1 MLVKYNYMVMPAQI
15 QFHGVWKIIILVLK
29 KKKKKKTG
37 VQKQSVHLIKLD
49 QETTGNIVFCSVLLK

>member
-15 QFHGVWKIIILVLK
+15 QFHGVWKIIILVM
-29 KKKKKKTG
+29 KKKKKTG
-37 VQKQSVHLIKLD
+37 MQKQSVHLIKLD